1 MDRVTKFAKA
11 NLKNKKDFGEDAR
24 LAFKRHIN
32 DLARSEKNDPNFPYR
47 FDEEKAELYWKLYDK
62 IKEILSK
69 AHKKYNT
76 YFYPTIRAL
85 ENFGY
90 SMQRKKIGG
99 HFMYVVKLDTID

>member
-1 MDRVTKFAKA
+1 MA
-11 NLKNKKDFGEDAR
+11 NNIKQE
-24 LAFKRHIN
+24 I
-32 DLARSEKNDPNFPYR
+32 RSVIGKE
-47 FDEEKAELYWKLYDK
+47 ATLSGDK

-99 HFMYVVKLDTID
+99 HFMYVVKLDTLD